1 MVRDK
6 HYKKDIWFII
16 LALVIICYVLT
27 VMELVD
33 KINYL
38 LLLKVFLM
46 VVALSINNKLEM
58 RGRGEKGFNQG
69 D

>member
-38 LLLKVFLM
+38 LSLKVFLM
-46 VVALSINNKLEM
+46 VVALSINNKTRDE
-58 RGRGEKGFNQG
+58 G
-69 D
+69 

>member
-1 MVRDK
+1 M
-6 HYKKDIWFII
+6 
-16 LALVIICYVLT
+16 ALVIICYVLT

-69 D
+69 DEENGRSRKKDCI

>member
-1 MVRDK
+1 
-6 HYKKDIWFII
+6 
-16 LALVIICYVLT
+16 
-27 VMELVD
+27 MELVD

-69 D
+69 DEENGRSRKKDCI